1 MARRHAYS
9 GGDGM
14 RWMIIVAC
22 LACCGV
28 GFADELSENTNEIK
42 TLTVEQ
48 AEALP
53 INDGDDYISLNGL
66 TEITPEVA
74 EALATSGYLSLNGLT
89 GITAEVAEV
98 LAEGT
103 KEKTFF
109 QLNFTN

>member
-48 AEALP
+48 AEALAKCQ
-53 INDGDDYISLNGL
+53 GWLSLSGL
-66 TEITPEVA
+66 TEISTEVA
-74 EALATSGYLSLNGLT
+74 KALAKNGGGVSLFSL
-89 GITAEVAEV
+89 
-98 LAEGT
+98 
-103 KEKTFF
+103 
-109 QLNFTN
+109 